1 MNYKIRDVA
10 MLLMEGGTTVT
21 VPLISSYIV
30 LLLHFNQMSGWLS
43 EHTLSCL
50 NFILSNQAHT
60 KRIIYHQS
68 GSLKEAFVLFV
79 AIIL

>member
-10 MLLMEGGTTVT
+10 MLLMEGGTTVI
-21 VPLISSYIV
+21 VPFISSYI
-30 LLLHFNQMSGWLS
+30 LHFNQMSGWLS

-79 AIIL
+79 VIIL